1 MSDKPTRGQTRL
13 QTKDKIV
20 IVTDTLFR
28 EDGDFDQSVRCYGPF
43 ESADEQREFMRKVI
57 LESPM
62 TDEVERDKMLRLVSE
77 WRRVDEEA
85 S

>member
-1 MSDKPTRGQTRL
+1 MKGQTRL

-20 IVTDTLFR
+20 IVTDTVFK
-28 EDGDFDQSVRCYGPF
+28 EDGDFDTSIRYYGPF
-43 ESADEQREFMRKVI
+43 ESADEQRKFMRKVI

-62 TDEVERDKMLRLVSE
+62 MDEAERDKMLRVVDE
-77 WRRVDEEA
+77 WRRSDERLP